1 MSCSKLLPGNLP
13 ELTNEIIQYLRNDYG
28 TLHSC
33 ILVNRL
39 WCRLAIPI
47 LWEDPFS
54 MKHPKNYYFIEIYL
68 HNINDDDKTKLNEY
82 GIDSD
87 FFPLNTLF
95 NYPNFIKSLNTRKIL
110 VSAEKWVGT
119 IRNLLNRKQPNNN
132 NFKQQE
138 TNYVFPLHPFDL
150 NLSRKIYKLLFKIFI
165 NNEANLNALEYVLN
179 EFYDYDTVELILQ
192 NPNFI
197 SKINN
202 LKLMKINSYLN
213 FLSFVSNTCNSITTL
228 HFDFIRRNIMDK
240 TLINNNLSEIIKSQ
254 QNLQK
259 ILFEQIEFSL
269 NYTLLSLK
277 HSNCSNTLRSLLF
290 FEVDFKNT
298 NSIILY
304 EVFELLNVLESIH
317 ILYCYFDSNF
327 IQQIVN
333 ITKPFKLKSLFLST
347 TLQFDSLQLL
357 LRKSGD
363 YIENFGF
370 KSLISNEMKKNLF
383 DLTIKY
389 CSNIK
394 FFDLLGFNNQNIFF
408 AFNLIERIEKN
419 LNYLSINFCKFFNFQ
434 LSDDIELSSII
445 LLNLGQLLPTK
456 LEYLNLALMINSDN
470 LKIFLKNSQNTFINK
485 LLIRNKMSK
494 TSENI
499 LPIIKE
505 YIMKESRVKFLAFEE
520 VFFIGKRKDL
530 VFSKDDVKEFDFYDI
545 QVINYND
552 LQINVGNF
560 IKEID

>member
-119 IRNLLNRKQPNNN
+119 IRNLLNRKQPNNKN
-132 NFKQQE
+132 IKQQE

-304 EVFELLNVLESIH
+304 E
-317 ILYCYFDSNF
+317 
-327 IQQIVN
+327 
-333 ITKPFKLKSLFLST
+333 
-347 TLQFDSLQLL
+347 
-357 LRKSGD
+357 
-363 YIENFGF
+363 
-370 KSLISNEMKKNLF
+370 
-383 DLTIKY
+383 
-389 CSNIK
+389 
-394 FFDLLGFNNQNIFF
+394 
-408 AFNLIERIEKN
+408 
-419 LNYLSINFCKFFNFQ
+419 
-434 LSDDIELSSII
+434 
-445 LLNLGQLLPTK
+445 LLPTK

-499 LPIIKE
+499 LPIIKD